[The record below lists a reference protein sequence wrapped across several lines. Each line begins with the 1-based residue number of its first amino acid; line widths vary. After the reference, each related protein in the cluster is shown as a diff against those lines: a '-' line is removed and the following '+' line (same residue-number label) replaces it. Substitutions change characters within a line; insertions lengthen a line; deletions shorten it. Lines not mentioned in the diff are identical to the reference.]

1 MFRILKSNPPF
12 SAPRDNTAR
21 ASCRSRAKRDFLS
34 FLLLEIDQLVAQQQF
49 NQASLLFKEI
59 FDQHPGDPTSLRKL
73 AALLYQLGQHEAAI
87 TMLADALDPEDPD
100 LESVLALAGFLQ
112 ASDRISEAADLL
124 YATAPGL
131 AETAIELL
139 RLDNRQDEANEV
151 QGLLVNPPGPR
162 AA

>member
-1 MFRILKSNPPF
+1 MSL
-12 SAPRDNTAR
+12 
-21 ASCRSRAKRDFLS
+21 SRPLPD
-34 FLLLEIDQLVAQQQF
+34 LLLEIDQLVAQQQF

-59 FDQHPGDPTSLRKL
+59 FDQHPGEPTSLRKL

-124 YATAPGL
+124 YATALRSPAAPGI

-139 RLDNRQDEANEV
+139 RRDHRQDEADEV
-151 QGLLVNPPGPR
+151 RGLLVNPPGPG